1 VARQPSNP
9 RPSNP
14 RPSGATSSG
23 ARPSGRTRRQG
34 AAPPAAAAAGLD
46 QLLSAKEIV
55 VSCGPGG
62 VGKTTVAAAA
72 GAMAA
77 VHLGGRVLVLTVD
90 PARRLASAL
99 GLDDTGRG
107 GIGPDRVLPG
117 GIGPGGIGPGGIWP
131 GGIGD
136 SEIKVPDEVFEQAGI
151 TPRGQLWAAQLD
163 TKQSWD
169 ALVRRHAPDPGIA
182 ARILANPLYGNVAG
196 RFVHSHEYIA
206 MERLYE
212 IHRKGDYDLIVVD
225 TPPSRHALDLL
236 EAPSRMAEF
245 FSSRLLRLLVAPYR
259 SRLVSLATRPFYQV
273 ADRILGSQ
281 FLEDIAEFFSLF
293 QSMYEGFVERADA
306 VTRLLHDRRAAFM
319 VVTTLE
325 PTPLQETEILAQAL
339 SDRGYHLGALVLN
352 RVLPTYLRDPAG
364 VSVAEQLAAR
374 SKEVAERLA
383 PGVGDPKEVQRVL
396 TEVAESFL
404 NLNLVAQRE
413 AELQGELNVRAGV
426 VSLAPQFATDIHDLC
441 GLLRLG
447 ASLWGSP
454 PD

>member
-1 VARQPSNP
+1 MAATPSP
-9 RPSNP
+9 
-14 RPSGATSSG
+14 GA
-23 ARPSGRTRRQG
+23 P
-34 AAPPAAAAAGLD
+34 GLD

-62 VGKTTVAAAA
+62 VGKTTIAAAA
-72 GAMAA
+72 AAMAA

-99 GLDDTGRG
+99 GLTNA
-107 GIGPDRVLPG
+107 GPADAG
-117 GIGPGGIGPGGIWP
+117 SADAGPGAIGNI
-131 GGIGD
+131 
-136 SEIKVPDEVFEQAGI
+136 EMKVPDEAFDGAGI

-169 ALVRRHAPDPGIA
+169 ALVRRHAPDLETA
-182 ARILANPLYGNVAG
+182 AKILANPLYRNVAG

-212 IHRKGDYDLIVVD
+212 IHRQGDYDLIVVD

-259 SRLVSLATRPFYQV
+259 SRLVNLATRPFYQV

-281 FLEDIAEFFSLF
+281 FLEEIAEFFSLF

-306 VTRLLHDRRAAFM
+306 VTRLLHDRRTAFM
-319 VVTTLE
+319 AVTTLE
-325 PTPLQETEILAQAL
+325 PTPLRETETLAAAL
-339 SDRGYHLGALVLN
+339 GDRGYQLGALVLN
-352 RVLPTYLRDPAG
+352 RALPTYLRDPAAVG
-364 VSVAEQLAAR
+364 VAEALAAR

-383 PGVGDPKEVQRVL
+383 PGVGQPKEVQRVI

-404 NLNLVAQRE
+404 NFNLVAQRE
-413 AELQGELNVRAGV
+413 AEQQGELNVTAGV
-426 VSLAPQFATDIHDLC
+426 VSMAPQFATDIHDLC

-454 PD
+454 PR

>member
-1 VARQPSNP
+1 M
-9 RPSNP
+9 
-14 RPSGATSSG
+14 
-23 ARPSGRTRRQG
+23 
-34 AAPPAAAAAGLD
+34 APNPAAGAPGLD

-62 VGKTTVAAAA
+62 VGKTTIAAAA

-99 GLDDTGRG
+99 GLAGPD
-107 GIGPDRVLPG
+107 GIGNV
-117 GIGPGGIGPGGIWP
+117 
-131 GGIGD
+131 
-136 SEIKVPDEVFEQAGI
+136 EMKVPDEAFDQAGI
-151 TPRGQLWAAQLD
+151 SPRGQLWAAQLD

-169 ALVRRHAPDPGIA
+169 ALVRRHAPDLETA
-182 ARILANPLYGNVAG
+182 ARILANPLYRNVAG

-212 IHRKGDYDLIVVD
+212 IHRQGDYDLIVVD

-236 EAPSRMAEF
+236 EAPGKMAEF

-259 SRLVSLATRPFYQV
+259 SRLMNLATRPFYQV

-281 FLEDIAEFFSLF
+281 FLEEIAEFFSLF

-306 VTRLLHDRRAAFM
+306 VTRLLHDRRTAFM
-319 VVTTLE
+319 AVTTLE
-325 PTPLQETEILAQAL
+325 PTPLRETEKLASAL
-339 SDRGYHLGALVLN
+339 ADRGYHLGALVLN
-352 RVLPTYLRDPAG
+352 RALPTYLRDPAA
-364 VSVAEQLAAR
+364 VAVAERLAAR
-374 SKEVAERLA
+374 SKEVAEQLA
-383 PGVGDPKEVQRVL
+383 PGVGQTKEVQRVIA
-396 TEVAESFL
+396 EVAESFL
-404 NLNLVAQRE
+404 NFNLVAQRE
-413 AELQGELNVRAGV
+413 AEQQGELEVTAGV
-426 VSLAPQFATDIHDLC
+426 VSMAPHFATDIHDLC

-447 ASLWGSP
+447 ATLWGAPRLRGAP